1 MAISSR
7 VVYDQFINYFY
18 PQYPLPWNNF
28 FGRVVPEP
36 YYQRTVIINQNAL
49 IAKTA
54 VQFNSKPVLLTQT
67 STLPN
72 WAQAAVSSSIG
83 EVLTDDSRKF
93 FIGKYFTNYIQ
104 GYENIL
110 GLEYQ
115 YELNGQLFNVACAC
129 GGSPG
134 DKWVILLFNLYP
146 SQNNRKQ
153 VVALIGSTATPA
165 LDGSITFNGTTVQI
179 NNPMTIDKYDGT
191 GNTVYGVYYNRLF
204 IAIKAPTFTTA
215 VSSVDYQVNTR
226 IVQFP
231 TLAQGLELS
240 SAISYV

>member
-7 VVYDQFINYFY
+7 VVYDQFVNYFY

-28 FGRVVPEP
+28 FGRVIPEP
-36 YYQRTVIINQNAL
+36 YYQRTVTINQNAL

-54 VQFNSKPVLLTQT
+54 IQYNSSPVLLTQT

-72 WAQAAVSSSIG
+72 WMTASITPSIG

-93 FIGKYFTNYIQ
+93 FLGKYFTSFIQ
-104 GYENIL
+104 GFENIV

-115 YELNGQLFNVACAC
+115 YELDGQLFNVACAC
-129 GGSPG
+129 GSSPA

-146 SQNNRKQ
+146 AQNNRKQ
-153 VVALIGSTATPA
+153 AVALIGTTGTPA

-179 NNPMTIDKYDGT
+179 SKPKTIDKYDGT

-204 IAIKAPTFTTA
+204 IAIKASTFTTA
-215 VSSVDYQVNTR
+215 ATSVDYHINTR

-231 TLAQGLELS
+231 TIAQGLQLDFQTEY
-240 SAISYV
+240 I